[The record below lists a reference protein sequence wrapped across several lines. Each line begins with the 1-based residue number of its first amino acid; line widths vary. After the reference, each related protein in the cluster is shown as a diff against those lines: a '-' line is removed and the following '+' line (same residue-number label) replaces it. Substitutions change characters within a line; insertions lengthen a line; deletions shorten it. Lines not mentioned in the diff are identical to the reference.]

1 MINRRLLRTKVL
13 HAFYAFEKRGGEKL
27 DLAEKEL
34 FHSIEKM
41 FELYYL
47 LFLLLIEIADYSK
60 SRIDLAL
67 KKRKPTEED
76 LNPNIKFIDNWF
88 VRELRENSTFKEVI
102 EKKKITWVN
111 YQDVVRKLFQVISA
125 SDDYQDYMK
134 NPTGPKE
141 DKKFII
147 KIFSNYIAASEDIY
161 QCLEE
166 QSIYW
171 NDDIE
176 FTLSRI
182 VKSIKNSSPG
192 NIPLPRMDE
201 IITNNDDRIFSKNLL
216 RKAILNH
223 IDNKKLIEK
232 YVENW
237 DVDRIAL
244 MDILIMELAIT
255 EMVAFSDIPVKV
267 SLNEYIELSKTYSS
281 NKSGIFING
290 ILDKITENLKKE
302 KIIVKKGKGLIGE
315 L

>member
-76 LNPNIKFIDNWF
+76 LNPNSKFIDNWF

-125 SDDYQDYMK
+125 SDDFQDYMK

-201 IITNNDDRIFSKNLL
+201 IITNNDDRTFSKNLL

>member
-76 LNPNIKFIDNWF
+76 LNPNTKFIDNWF

-111 YQDVVRKLFQVISA
+111 YPDVVRKLFQVISA
-125 SDDYQDYMK
+125 SDDFQDYMK

-201 IITNNDDRIFSKNLL
+201 IITNIDDRTFSKNLL

-267 SLNEYIELSKTYSS
+267 SLNEYIELSKIYSS

>member
-67 KKRKPTEED
+67 MKRKPTEED

>member
-67 KKRKPTEED
+67 QKRKPTEED
-76 LNPNIKFIDNWF
+76 LNPNTKFIDNWF
-88 VRELRENSTFKEVI
+88 IRELRENKTFKEVI
-102 EKKKITWVN
+102 EKKKISWVN
-111 YQDVVRKLFQVISA
+111 YPEVVRKLFQVILA

-134 NPTGPKE
+134 NPAGPNE

-147 KIFSNYIAASEDIY
+147 KIYSNYIAASEDLY

-192 NIPLPRMDE
+192 NIPLPKMDE
-201 IITNNDDRIFSKNLL
+201 IITNKDDRNFSKNLL
-216 RKAILNH
+216 RKAILKH
-223 IDNKKLIEK
+223 TDNKKLIEK

-267 SLNEYIELSKTYSS
+267 SLNEYIELSKIYSS
-281 NKSGIFING
+281 NKSGTFING

>member
-67 KKRKPTEED
+67 QKRKPTEED
-76 LNPNIKFIDNWF
+76 LNPNTKFIDNWF
-88 VRELRENSTFKEVI
+88 VRELRENPTFKEVI
-102 EKKKITWVN
+102 NKKKISWVN
-111 YQDVVRKLFQVISA
+111 YPEVVRKLFKEVSA
-125 SDDYQDYMK
+125 SDDYQNYMK
-134 NPTGPKE
+134 NPSEPNE

-147 KIFSNYIAASEDIY
+147 KIYTNYIAASEDIY
-161 QCLEE
+161 QSLEE

-192 NIPLPRMDE
+192 NIPLPRIDE
-201 IITNNDDRIFSKNLL
+201 IITNKDDRTFSKNLL
-216 RKAILNH
+216 RKAILKH
-223 IDNKKLIEK
+223 ADNKKLIEK

-237 DVDRIAL
+237 DVERIAL

-255 EMVAFSDIPVKV
+255 EMVTFSDIPVKV
-267 SLNEYIELSKTYSS
+267 SLNEYIELSKIYSS

-290 ILDKITENLKKE
+290 ILDKITDNLRKE